1 MNFIDTPT
9 LRIGYEELNRD
20 GARTAICLHGWP
32 DSLRTWTTVS
42 GKLAEAG
49 WRVLVP
55 AVRGFAPTTFRDQTT
70 MRSGQLSALGCD
82 VLDFIDALG
91 LGQPALIGHDWG
103 ARAAANACGLR
114 PGVASHLVMLS
125 VGYGTNNPDQKLSMD
140 MLRNY
145 WYHWLM
151 ATPRGDQVVRNDGRA
166 FAKFMWD
173 SWSPPGPWN
182 TSNEFDATASAF
194 DHPDWADVTL
204 HSYRHRWGHAEGD
217 PAYDHAEAAL
227 NPAPLLDVDTL
238 VIHGNADR
246 VNPPE
251 TSAGREHFF
260 TGRYQRIVCDGIGH
274 CPQREAPESISDE
287 VIRFLGEA

>member
-1 MNFIDTPT
+1 MNFVDTPT

-20 GARTAICLHGWP
+20 GARTAICIHGWP
-32 DSLRTWTTVS
+32 DSLRTWKTVS
-42 GKLAEAG
+42 GRLADAG

-55 AVRGFAPTTFRDQTT
+55 AVRGFAPTTFRDRAS

-145 WYHWLM
+145 WYHWLI
-151 ATPRGDQVVRNDGRA
+151 ATPRGDQVVRNDSRA

-173 SWSPPGPWN
+173 NWSPPGPWN
-182 TSNEFDATASAF
+182 TPDEFAATASAF
-194 DHPDWADVTL
+194 DYPDWADVTL

-217 PAYDHAEAAL
+217 PAYDRAEAAL

-274 CPQREAPESISDE
+274 FPQREAPERTSDE
-287 VIRFLGEA
+287 IIRFLREA

>member
-20 GARTAICLHGWP
+20 GGRTAICIHGWP
-32 DSLRTWTTVS
+32 DSLRTWKTLS
-42 GKLAEAG
+42 GRLADAG

-55 AVRGFAPTTFRDQTT
+55 AVRGFAPTTFRDRAT

-151 ATPRGDQVVRNDGRA
+151 TTPRGDQVVRNDGRA

-182 TSNEFDATASAF
+182 TPDEFAATASTF
-194 DHPDWADVTL
+194 DHADWADVSL

-274 CPQREAPESISDE
+274 FPQREAPERISDE